1 MSELIKVVR
10 GEGEEADIRPDWL
23 EQWEGWGWKAAEAGD
38 DLDAMDAEALHALA
52 KERGVKVHANAGAD
66 KVREALRQAAKD

>member
-10 GEGEEADIRPDWL
+10 AEGEEADIRPDWL
-23 EQWEGWGWKAAEAGD
+23 EQWEGWGWKVAADGD
-38 DLDAMDAEALHALA
+38 GLDAMDAEALHTLA